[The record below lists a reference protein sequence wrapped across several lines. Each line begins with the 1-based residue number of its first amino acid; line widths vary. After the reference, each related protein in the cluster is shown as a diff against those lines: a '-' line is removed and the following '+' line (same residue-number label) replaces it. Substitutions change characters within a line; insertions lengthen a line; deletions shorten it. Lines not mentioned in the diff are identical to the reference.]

1 MIICAGNMESFD
13 FATSIGIG
21 MIQSAINLT
30 RILCKNR
37 IEEIIFI
44 GSCGLYKDG
53 KILEIYETT
62 KAKNLEIS
70 SLLDLSYSPLE
81 FLNVSRET
89 NLTNSSNFITTDKSL
104 AYKFSD
110 LGFFMENMEIYSVL
124 EVAKTFNIPA
134 KGILCATNFCDTN
147 AHDDFLK
154 NYRKSK
160 ENLEKYLKKIEII

>member
-37 IEEIIFI
+37 TEEIIFI
-44 GSCGLYKDG
+44 GSCGLYKNG

-70 SLLDLSYSPLE
+70 ALLDLSYSPLE

-89 NLTNSSNFITTDKSL
+89 NLTNSSNFITTDKNLS
-104 AYKFSD
+104 YKFSD

-134 KGILCATNFCDTN
+134 KGILCATNFCDIN
-147 AHDDFLK
+147 AHNDFLK

-160 ENLEKYLKKIEII
+160 ENLEKYLKIMEII